1 MRIVRYILFVIALA
15 LLAASIKQF
24 LKGYGDWEAAQA
36 AEKAYQAEIQA
47 LEAQRD
53 AMKHHVEMLK
63 TDDLTQQ
70 RLARRR
76 LGYIKPGET
85 KYKIVRPSQ
94 NR

>member
-1 MRIVRYILFVIALA
+1 
-15 LLAASIKQF
+15 
-24 LKGYGDWEAAQA
+24 
-36 AEKAYQAEIQA
+36 
-47 LEAQRD
+47 
-53 AMKHHVEMLK
+53 MKHHVEMLK

-70 RLARRR
+70 RLARKR